1 MHTTIGSVAHE
12 IGFLSSINIV
22 YYWIGF
28 SQSIDESKII
38 AISMTVALDIVE
50 WNGDKTITN
59 TIAT

>member
-1 MHTTIGSVAHE
+1 LHTTIGSVAHE

-50 WNGDKTITN
+50 
-59 TIAT
+59 